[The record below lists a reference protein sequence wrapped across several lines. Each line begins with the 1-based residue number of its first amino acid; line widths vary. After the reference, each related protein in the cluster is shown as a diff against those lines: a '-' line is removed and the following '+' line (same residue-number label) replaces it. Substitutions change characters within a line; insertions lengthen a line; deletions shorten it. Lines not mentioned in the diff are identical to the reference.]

1 MRAHSSRVPAGPA
14 YASHPPPPPADVLTY
29 VEVLQRHCQDNGFEL
44 PVMPPREYAAYDEQ
58 VVGGAGGGGGGQGS
72 VGGGGVQGDSSVGGN
87 WGVGGDW
94 GWAPIGLAYLLSGVH
109 PPACAGSRQGPA

>member
-58 VVGGAGGGGGGQGS
+58 VVGGAGGGGEDEKQTNCIHRRS
-72 VGGGGVQGDSSVGGN
+72 FTSLFLPFTRGVPQRVSTSHTRSLT
-87 WGVGGDW
+87 
-94 GWAPIGLAYLLSGVH
+94 AFF
-109 PPACAGSRQGPA
+109 

>member
-58 VVGGAGGGGGGQGS
+58 VVGGAGGGGRGPR
-72 VGGGGVQGDSSVGGN
+72 VCRGGGGCKAIRAWGAIGG
-87 WGVGGDW
+87 WEAIGGGRRL
-94 GWAPIGLAYLLSGVH
+94 GWRI
-109 PPACAGSRQGPA
+109 C